1 MEDLRSGIYDVLVGV
16 NLLREGLDLPEVAL
30 VAILDADKEGFLRDR
45 RSLTQTAGRA
55 ARNVNGRV
63 IMYGSKITD
72 SMQQTIDKT
81 ERRRAKQI
89 AYNTAHGITPAQ
101 IKKAIGE
108 NALAKISGKAE
119 QPNIQE
125 TFRQKTADEQT
136 LLRAAEDDAKY
147 GENTSSEQ
155 RLERLR
161 AEMKDAAQRMDFVLA
176 AQLRDELLALEQE
189 LKFKHP

>member
-1 MEDLRSGIYDVLVGV
+1 
-16 NLLREGLDLPEVAL
+16 
-30 VAILDADKEGFLRDR
+30 
-45 RSLTQTAGRA
+45 
-55 ARNVNGRV
+55 
-63 IMYGSKITD
+63 MYGSKITD
-72 SMQQTIDKT
+72 SMQQTIDET
-81 ERRRAKQI
+81 ERRRTKQI
-89 AYNTAHGITPAQ
+89 AYNTAHGITPTQ

-189 LKFKHP
+189 LKSKHP